1 MLVFH
6 PIQQNFMLTIKESIA
21 SIAEA
26 TTQNNKDQ
34 ETNGLSNADHQTPR
48 SGITDSESVT
58 GSRLHSE
65 RVYMVCVW
73 CLPLTEIAQ
82 ILNCS
87 NSNNSIP
94 HSTQSSSHSFHWSH
108 QPDIPR
114 RQWLSSYISNLSTRR
129 RSSILLRKVHGIN
142 IIKAVSDFF
151 SGSHFSWLC
160 LDPTF
165 PPSGQSLPIFLSLWN
180 GEQSCCPSWREP
192 LATYVTVTTCWPSLW
207 GHLWG
212 LSHHCQQT

>member
-1 MLVFH
+1 MWMLDH
-6 PIQQNFMLTIKESIA
+6 LSQTHLTPRLKPLHRTTRTRVKQCRPPDTQVRHYWQWISKKLQVTEKESA
-21 SIAEA
+21 W
-26 TTQNNKDQ
+26 
-34 ETNGLSNADHQTPR
+34 
-48 SGITDSESVT
+48 
-58 GSRLHSE
+58 
-65 RVYMVCVW
+65 CVFV
-73 CLPLTEIAQ
+73 PSSHGNSTE

-160 LDPTF
+160 LDPPF
-165 PPSGQSLPIFLSLWN
+165 PPPGQSLPIF
-180 GEQSCCPSWREP
+180 CPCEMASNPAVPAGGIPLPPVWPWR
-192 LATYVTVTTCWPSLW
+192 LAGLLCGVTSGASPITVSRLKF
-207 GHLWG
+207 
-212 LSHHCQQT
+212 